1 MAVAALVLCNPLC
14 FLLNK
19 YDKLPSKVLKSALN
33 DFYDPVAISNA
44 KKQLLEDMKTA
55 NFMEKL
61 PNVPERRGGEMRTV
75 NEIDDIFV
83 LITFMDERKLFDSLP
98 VYVAD
103 NPDNMPSMRLFEG
116 DLKILMSLLEKM
128 NDKLSAHGSAIAAIV
143 SDLHSLQSKHVS
155 SVNTANVH
163 RPSTYQGVN
172 NDTGGSTLVA
182 HAVNDVRTGNSEQG
196 NPHLISIQNMSTGV
210 NKSSTSW
217 ADKVAVASTP
227 FHSRSQ
233 VDVALSTA
241 TATDDDQ
248 SDNPFTEQ
256 HSRKYRRSIKRK
268 MGSSLSPPKTD
279 QLKTGKQQ
287 QQSTSAVSV
296 QHRKRQAVY
305 GRSSDGAGIAA
316 ANKLVQKA
324 VFCVD
329 NIDVSFD
336 VEDIVRHVSRQG
348 ITVVS
353 CFEAK
358 PRNRRSVSYT
368 NDRKAFRLCINNEH
382 RDKLLNSS
390 SWPDSVVVSEWFFKS
405 QQSTKLSR
413 DTPVEKRQRAD
424 HTPQRHQHHSEMGSE
439 SSRGINN
446 GLIDDGLP
454 NDPAQL
460 EVVHADIHAEDDMDL
475 TIITQDPSNS
485 AGLPVVTPVITLT

>member
-1 MAVAALVLCNPLC
+1 VCSSDLVAALVLCNPLC
-14 FLLNK
+14 FLLSK

-33 DFYDPVAISNA
+33 DIYDPVAISNA

-233 VDVALSTA
+233 VDVAL
-241 TATDDDQ
+241 
-248 SDNPFTEQ
+248 
-256 HSRKYRRSIKRK
+256 
-268 MGSSLSPPKTD
+268 
-279 QLKTGKQQ
+279 
-287 QQSTSAVSV
+287 
-296 QHRKRQAVY
+296 
-305 GRSSDGAGIAA
+305 
-316 ANKLVQKA
+316 
-324 VFCVD
+324 
-329 NIDVSFD
+329 
-336 VEDIVRHVSRQG
+336 
-348 ITVVS
+348 
-353 CFEAK
+353 
-358 PRNRRSVSYT
+358 
-368 NDRKAFRLCINNEH
+368 
-382 RDKLLNSS
+382 
-390 SWPDSVVVSEWFFKS
+390 
-405 QQSTKLSR
+405 
-413 DTPVEKRQRAD
+413 
-424 HTPQRHQHHSEMGSE
+424 
-439 SSRGINN
+439 
-446 GLIDDGLP
+446 
-454 NDPAQL
+454 
-460 EVVHADIHAEDDMDL
+460 
-475 TIITQDPSNS
+475 
-485 AGLPVVTPVITLT
+485 